1 MFKYILLG
9 LVQGATEFLPVS
21 SSAHLIFIEKFLNM
35 DTASLALPVVLHLG
49 TVCALLV
56 FFCKDI
62 IKALR
67 NTGTI
72 FFIIVVTVITGTIGM
87 LGRHFF
93 ESLFSSPRYA
103 AAALLVTGFILL
115 ATKRA
120 RSGVRDMLGI
130 IDALI
135 LGVAQG
141 LAIIPGISRSGIT
154 ISTLIF
160 RRIDKETCFR
170 FSFLA
175 GIPAIL
181 GAALLEAGDIR
192 VALNGQVQG
201 FAVGFI
207 VSFIVGL
214 AALWLLRSIVIKA
227 KLYYFSYYCFIVGIF
242 ILIFVK

>member
-9 LVQGATEFLPVS
+9 IVQGATEFLPVS
-21 SSAHLIFIEKFLNM
+21 SSAHLIFIEKFFKM
-35 DTASLALPVVLHLG
+35 DTASLALTVVLHLG

-56 FFCKDI
+56 FFYRDI

-67 NTGTI
+67 SASTL
-72 FFIIVVTVITGTIGM
+72 FFIIIVTVITGTIGI

-120 RSGVRDMLGI
+120 RPGSRDMLGI
-130 IDALI
+130 IDVLI
-135 LGVAQG
+135 LGAAQG

-154 ISTLIF
+154 ISTLLF
-160 RRIDKETCFR
+160 RKIDKETCFK

-181 GAALLEAGDIR
+181 GAALLEAGEIR
-192 VALNGQVQG
+192 TALNGRVQG
-201 FAVGFI
+201 FAAGFI
-207 VSFIVGL
+207 LSFVVGL
-214 AALWLLRSIVIKA
+214 AALRLLRSFVVKA
-227 KLYYFSYYCFIVGIF
+227 KLYYFSYYCFIVSI
-242 ILIFVK
+242 IVLLFVK